1 MEGKPVARSE
11 NLATEEIDGG
21 VLVYDLKA
29 DRAHWLDES
38 ATAVWRLAD
47 GDHTGSAIARECAL
61 SETVVEETVS
71 RLAALELVDPGAGE
85 IGVTRRLAI
94 HRIAAVSGAVA
105 FAGPLISSIVAPT
118 AAMANTA
125 TCDALVCGGNGTGQ
139 GAANQ
144 TCTRNAACRSTST
157 CSCAAATGQCTTT
170 GNCVF

>member
-1 MEGKPVARSE
+1 LEGKPVARSE

-21 VLVYDLKA
+21 VLVYDLTA

-47 GDHTGSAIARECAL
+47 GEHSVPEIALGCAL

-71 RLAALELVDPGAGE
+71 RLAALELVDPGVE
-85 IGVTRRLAI
+85 EVGVTRRLAI

-118 AAMANTA
+118 VAMANTA
-125 TCDALVCGGNGTGQ
+125 TCDAMICDKNSDCAGKPG
-139 GAANQ
+139 
-144 TCTRNAACRSTST
+144 CKSTST
-157 CSCAAATGQCTTT
+157 CSDQTGH
-170 GNCVF
+170 GNGGHCIF